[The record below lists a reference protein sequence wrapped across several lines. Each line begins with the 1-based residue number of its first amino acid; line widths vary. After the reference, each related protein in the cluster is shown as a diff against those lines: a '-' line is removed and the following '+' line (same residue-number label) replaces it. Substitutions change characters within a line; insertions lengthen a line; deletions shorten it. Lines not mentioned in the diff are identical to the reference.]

1 MPTSLDV
8 MRKSILSVS
17 LSLLPPLLLVLFL
30 CPAFAGAADLY
41 KITMV
46 RAAPGQLLGLIEMYQ
61 KRMPVYDA
69 SGDERPLW
77 MRHTQGDQWD
87 VMLIFPLGS
96 FSEYYSP
103 ERVARRDKAARDAGV
118 PQPDFAKLFY
128 EHAGWHEDVYVEG
141 PPLASL
147 KKAYR
152 EAGFFHAEMFV
163 ALPGKQD
170 DLLKER
176 DMENAFGKA
185 LGRPWNF
192 TFVHDQG
199 AAWDVISLGFYRDF
213 DHFAETRRVSP
224 ADADAAAKAAG
235 FEDAAH
241 VGPYLRTL
249 IATHHDTLG
258 TTLK

>member
-1 MPTSLDV
+1 
-8 MRKSILSVS
+8 MRKCVVFLA
-17 LSLLPPLLLVLFL
+17 LFL
-30 CPAFAGAADLY
+30 CSSVAESSDLY
-41 KITMV
+41 KIMMV
-46 RAAPGQLLGLIEMYQ
+46 RAAPGKLFGLIDMYQ

-87 VMLIFPLGS
+87 LMLIFPLGS

-103 ERVARRDKAARDAGV
+103 ERVAKRDQAARDAGL
-118 PQPDFAKLFY
+118 PQPEFAGLFY
-128 EHAGWHEDVYVEG
+128 ENAAWHEDVYVEG
-141 PPLASL
+141 PPLETL
-147 KKAYR
+147 KKAYA

-163 ALPGKQD
+163 ALPGKHNE
-170 DLLKER
+170 LLKER
-176 DMENAFGKA
+176 DMENAFGTA
-185 LGRPWNF
+185 VGRPHNF

-213 DHFAETRRVSP
+213 DHFAETRRVP
-224 ADADAAAKAAG
+224 PDKQDAAAKAAG

-241 VGPYLRTL
+241 IGPYLRTL

>member
-1 MPTSLDV
+1 
-8 MRKSILSVS
+8 MRKYTLF
-17 LSLLPPLLLVLFL
+17 LSLVLWSTI
-30 CPAFAGAADLY
+30 AGADDLY

-46 RAAPGQLLGLIEMYQ
+46 RAAPGKLFSLIEMYQ

-87 VMLIFPLGS
+87 LMLIFPLGS
-96 FSEYYSP
+96 FSAYYSP
-103 ERVARRDKAARDAGV
+103 QRVARRDRAARDAGM
-118 PQPDFAKLFY
+118 PQPEFARLFY
-128 EHAGWHEDVYVEG
+128 ENAGWHEDIYVEG
-141 PPLASL
+141 PPLDTL
-147 KKAYR
+147 KKACA

-163 ALPGKQD
+163 ALPGRQS

-176 DMENAFGKA
+176 GMENAFGKA
-185 LGRPWNF
+185 VGRPENF

-213 DHFAETRRVSP
+213 DHFAETRRGSA

-241 VGPYLRTL
+241 VGSYLRML

-258 TTLK
+258 NVLK